1 MNLKHVFSLVLLT
14 TYTISCHGIF
24 RFANYIQDH
33 MVLQRSPKR
42 SIIWGYS
49 DTNSDVTLELGNQIY
64 KTRSELYSVNKFD
77 ENIWSITLD
86 PQPDGGPN
94 QINVHQTLQNGTILT
109 ITLNDVY
116 FGDVWICSGQSNMQM
131 TVRDIFNGSIEIANA
146 NKYPKIRLFTAALK
160 PSATPVEE
168 LLGIEQNWS
177 IPSSDSVGGPSW
189 SYISAVCWLYGRMIH
204 EELGGIPIGLIVSS
218 WGGTAIELWMPPQA
232 LHDCGI
238 STNEIISLESYD
250 KPLKLHDTLNSSNLF
265 NAMIYPFTRM
275 TIYGSIWYQ
284 GESNSDY
291 NRDKYTCTFSK
302 MIQSWREIW
311 HKRTNT
317 INDIQFPFGFVQ
329 LSTNTNNS
337 RKVGG
342 FPWIRWHQTFD
353 IGYVPNNI
361 VSNIFMAVTLDLRDD
376 SNNIHPRTKHDV
388 AYRLSRSG
396 LAVAYNYSIEFQ
408 GPIVSN
414 VNVSSDR
421 ERIYV
426 TYTAVKDIIFRNLN
440 GFEICCQGIICETN
454 DNIWIPT
461 SISDKSDLTIILR
474 IRNAC
479 TGKSIYGLRY
489 LWHETPCPYK
499 QAAMYSITDTNLPS
513 PPFIKIF

>member
-1 MNLKHVFSLVLLT
+1 M
-14 TYTISCHGIF
+14 
-24 RFANYIQDH
+24 QDH
-33 MVLQRSPKR
+33 MVLQRAPKR
-42 SIIWGYS
+42 AVVWGYS
-49 DTNSDVTLELGNQIY
+49 DTSSDITLEFDNQMY
-64 KTRSELYSVNKFD
+64 KTISGSHPVNNYG
-77 ENIWSITLD
+77 ESIWSITLD

-94 QINVHQTLQNGTILT
+94 QINVHQTLPNGTLIT

-116 FGDVWICSGQSNMQM
+116 FGDVWFCSGQSNMQM
-131 TVRDIFNGSIEIANA
+131 TVRDIFNASIEIANA

-168 LLGIEQNWS
+168 LIGIEQNWS
-177 IPSSDSVGGPSW
+177 IPSAESVGGPSW

-218 WGGTAIELWMPPQA
+218 WGGTAIELWMPPQP

-238 STNEIISLESYD
+238 SSGMVPLQSYNQ
-250 KPLKLHDTLNSSNLF
+250 LLQIQETLNNSNLY

-275 TIYGSIWYQ
+275 VIYGAIWYQ

-311 HKRTNT
+311 HERTNGT
-317 INDIQFPFGFVQ
+317 TDIQFPFGFVQ
-329 LSTNTNNS
+329 LSTSTNDS

-353 IGYVPNNI
+353 VGYVPNHVVPN
-361 VSNIFMAVTLDLRDD
+361 VFMAVALDLRDD
-376 SNNIHPRTKHDV
+376 PNNVHPRTKHDV
-388 AYRLSRSG
+388 AYRLSRAG
-396 LAVAYNYSIEFQ
+396 LAVAYNRSIEFQ

-414 VNVSSDR
+414 ANVSSDR

-426 TYTAVKDIIFRNLN
+426 TYTTVTDMIFQSLD
-440 GFEICCQGIICETN
+440 GFEICCQGVTCETN
-454 DNIWIPT
+454 DDVWIPS
-461 SISDKSDLTIILR
+461 SISDKSDLTLIIR

-479 TGKSIYGLRY
+479 TGKPIYGLRY

-499 QAAMYSITDTNLPS
+499 QAAIYSFTDPNLPS
-513 PPFIKIF
+513 PPYMKIF